1 MLKKTDLDFRS
12 HLLST
17 KRRRQLPGAGYELLG
32 LLNSDADLHDLMK
45 DITAFLQTWS
55 GCEAVGIR
63 LRDHDDFPY
72 FETRGFPREFV
83 KAENSLCAKD
93 LKGQIERDDIGNPV
107 IECMCGNVLCE
118 RSDPS
123 KPFFT
128 SRGSFWSN
136 CTTELLASTTDADR
150 QARTRNRCNGEGYE
164 SVALV
169 ALRAGKETFG
179 LIQINDR
186 RKNRFT
192 AEFISTLEQFAGG
205 IAVAL
210 AHRNSEQALR
220 ESEKNWA
227 MTFNAITDPICII
240 GIDRKIIK
248 CNSAMARLVA
258 KPHDQ
263 IPGHTCCELVHGSKT
278 PIRFCPFNIMMKSR
292 KREMVDFKDKNAW
305 FKEISFP
312 ILSDTGAIQGAV
324 HIFENVSSEKR
335 AEENMVR
342 KNIAFEEIVAHIAD
356 EKKSIIEYIDANVR
370 EVILPLA
377 EKMGNSEQQGY
388 KKLLI
393 GSLKE
398 LISSFGKQIGSRQT
412 GNLTAKEKEICSMI
426 RSGMKNKEIA
436 AIQGTAIST
445 VETERKFI
453 RKKLGLTNKKT
464 NLVSYLQD
472 LQ

>member
-1 MLKKTDLDFRS
+1 MPLKKTADGSFAL
-12 HLLST
+12 
-17 KRRRQLPGAGYELLG
+17 ELLE

-45 DITAFLQTWS
+45 DIAAFLQTWS

-83 KAENSLCAKD
+83 LAENSLCIKD
-93 LKGQIERDDIGNPV
+93 LKGQIKRDDIGNPV

-118 RSDPS
+118 RYDPS

-136 CTTELLASTTDADR
+136 CTTDLLASTTNADR
-150 QARTRNRCNGEGYE
+150 QVRTRNRCNGEGYE

-186 RKNRFT
+186 RKNCFSPG
-192 AEFISTLEQFAGG
+192 FIGALEQLAGG

-210 AHRNSEQALR
+210 AHRDSEQALR

-227 MTFNAITDPICII
+227 LTFNAITDPICII

-258 KPHDQ
+258 KPLDQ

-292 KREMVDFKDKNAW
+292 KREMVDFKDKDAW

-370 EVILPLA
+370 EVILPIA
-377 EKMGNSEQQGY
+377 EKMVGNSEQQGY

-398 LISSFGKQIGSRQT
+398 LISSFGKQIGSRQA